1 MTTAIETIDTIK
13 SVSNDIEAAIT
24 AGNIHEA
31 ISLENLRH
39 EKINSLASMDL
50 EEITPEIR
58 QELTSILGRIQEDI
72 DVIEAAMLELNKTTG
87 KQVRRLNGYR

>member
-24 AGNIHEA
+24 AGNINEA

-39 EKINSLASMDL
+39 EKINSLALMDL

>member
-1 MTTAIETIDTIK
+1 MTTAIETINTIK

-24 AGNIHEA
+24 AGNINEA

-50 EEITPEIR
+50 EEIT
-58 QELTSILGRIQEDI
+58 LKSGRSSPLSLA
-72 DVIEAAMLELNKTTG
+72 VF
-87 KQVRRLNGYR
+87 RRIST